1 MIIYTNNGLPK
12 TVYITE
18 DKLSLISEDGKYN
31 PTYYSMDDTL
41 ELSDDPYAKLDK
53 SQQNGKKRNFAI
65 KRNGEEYWVSRSST
79 VFLHVYCKNGNGEW
93 CVLMSQRGQHMH
105 HGGNWNVAGGYLDY
119 GETLEQAA
127 VRECYEE
134 CGVNVKGAKLINC
147 GATSD
152 NLYRS
157 VRHRFVCILDG
168 VTDNYPP
175 SMENCE
181 GFGTEKQEVQ
191 NVGWIPIKSIKHYP
205 IEWKQVADIRSDYR
219 KLLGYSNSSP
229 NIDRISKELYSLVVS
244 NELEAEK
251 YDKIMAILKS

>member
-1 MIIYTNNGLPK
+1 MILYSDNKSHKL
-12 TVYITE
+12 VYLNE
-18 DKLSLISEDGKYN
+18 NKLSLLSEWGK
-31 PTYYSMDDTL
+31 PTYYSMDDKI
-41 ELSDDPYAKLDK
+41 ELGEDPYARLDK
-53 SQQNGKKRNFAI
+53 KQQSGKKRNFSI

-79 VFLHVYCKNGNGEW
+79 VFLHVYCKNSNGDW
-93 CVLMSQRGQHMH
+93 CILMSQRGKNMR

-134 CGVNVKGAKLINC
+134 CGVNVKGTKLINC

-157 VRHRFVCILDG
+157 VRHRFACILDG

-181 GFGTEKQEVQ
+181 GYGTEKQEVQ
-191 NVGWIPIKSIKHYP
+191 NVGWIPINGLKDYR
-205 IEWKQVADIRSDYR
+205 IEKKQVVDIKNDY
-219 KLLGYSNSSP
+219 KNLLGENNSP
-229 NIDRISKELYSLVVS
+229 NIDKISKELYNLMVS
-244 NELEAEK
+244 NELEPDK
-251 YDKIMAILKS
+251 YEKIMAILKS

>member
-1 MIIYTNNGLPK
+1 MILYSDNKSHKLVYLNENKLPLLN
-12 TVYITE
+12 E
-18 DKLSLISEDGKYN
+18 WGK
-31 PTYYSMDDTL
+31 PTYYSMDDKI
-41 ELSDDPYAKLDK
+41 ELGEDPYARLDK
-53 SQQNGKKRNFAI
+53 KQQSGKKRNFSI

-79 VFLHVYCKNGNGEW
+79 VFLHVYCKNSNGDW
-93 CVLMSQRGQHMH
+93 CILMSQRGKNMR

-157 VRHRFVCILDG
+157 VRHRFACILDG

-181 GFGTEKQEVQ
+181 GYGTEKQEVQ
-191 NVGWIPIKSIKHYP
+191 NVGWIPINELKGYR
-205 IEWKQVADIRSDYR
+205 IEKKQVVDIKNDY
-219 KLLGYSNSSP
+219 KNLLGENNSP
-229 NIDRISKELYSLVVS
+229 NIEKISKELYNLVVS
-244 NELEAEK
+244 NELDTDK